1 MLQGKER
8 QAVGWIT
15 DRSVGGIL
23 NVNDKY
29 GDQSVFEVL
38 KPRHPD
44 PVIPNL
50 KSFSIF
56 HSVLTYPI
64 MIHVD
69 ITAQHI
75 IKIAQIWKP
84 QCLIERIHCISNS
97 ENST

>member
-50 KSFSIF
+50 KSFS
-56 HSVLTYPI
+56 VY
-64 MIHVD
+64 
-69 ITAQHI
+69 
-75 IKIAQIWKP
+75 
-84 QCLIERIHCISNS
+84 
-97 ENST
+97 